1 MNNEYDYEESLLVK
15 TAWFY
20 YIGGYTQQEIGEYL
34 GISRLRVNRLL
45 DKARKNGIIRFS
57 IRENDN
63 RRMQIEQ
70 DFIRHFHLKDA
81 FIVPSPIGERDV
93 NDSIAQAAAMYLCER
108 IDQNSFINIGYGDT
122 TSRVLNY
129 LSNSSEFPVNV
140 VSLTGGVNY
149 YLPNTHSSI
158 FNAKLYLTPA
168 PLLMKSAEMVCA
180 MNQEPSV
187 EQIANMSTLA
197 QFSVVGI
204 GGMSENATI
213 LTNGMF
219 SNSDFLLLSMKGAVG
234 DILCHFIDKDGN
246 LVPSDI
252 EGRLIST
259 PLEKLKSL
267 ENTIGVAAGE
277 QKVAAILAALKGGYL
292 DTLITDENT
301 ARSILAM
308 DRENSNN

>member
-1 MNNEYDYEESLLVK
+1 
-15 TAWFY
+15 
-20 YIGGYTQQEIGEYL
+20 
-34 GISRLRVNRLL
+34 
-45 DKARKNGIIRFS
+45 
-57 IRENDN
+57 
-63 RRMQIEQ
+63 
-70 DFIRHFHLKDA
+70 
-81 FIVPSPIGERDV
+81 
-93 NDSIAQAAAMYLCER
+93 
-108 IDQNSFINIGYGDT
+108 
-122 TSRVLNY
+122 
-129 LSNSSEFPVNV
+129 
-140 VSLTGGVNY
+140 
-149 YLPNTHSSI
+149 
-158 FNAKLYLTPA
+158 
-168 PLLMKSAEMVCA
+168 
-180 MNQEPSV
+180 
-187 EQIANMSTLA
+187 MSTLA

-259 PLEKLKSL
+259 PLQKLKSL

-277 QKVAAILAALKGGYL
+277 HKVAAILAALKGEYL

-308 DRENSNN
+308 DRKI